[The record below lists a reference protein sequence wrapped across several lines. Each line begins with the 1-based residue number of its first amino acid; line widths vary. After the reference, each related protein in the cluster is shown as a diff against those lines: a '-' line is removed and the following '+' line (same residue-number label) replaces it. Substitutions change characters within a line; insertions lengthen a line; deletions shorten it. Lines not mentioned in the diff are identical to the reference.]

1 MDFFKSP
8 RPAVA
13 EGLETQPC
21 MCEVANPSRRFTIG
35 LPSCASLSDRR
46 FPLTPEGVQ
55 MLVDSG
61 FAVRMERGAAQRIS
75 YTDEAYTRCGAEIV
89 NRADAL
95 GCDIVI
101 HLRPLSTADISHI
114 RRGAM
119 LITML
124 SLHHQQPAAIR
135 ALLSRNIIAIAI
147 DLIEDSAG
155 NTPFA
160 DIISEINGRAAI
172 AKSAGLLSDSS
183 GKGILLGG
191 VAGIVPCEVTVFG
204 SGIAACAA
212 ARAAAGAGATVR
224 LFDNDVYSLR
234 RALRELGPWAIGSA
248 LHPRVVTNALRSADV
263 VINTLSDSRFVIGS
277 DTIPLMKK
285 GVALFD
291 ISSRPGLMFP
301 SITHIDLAAPP
312 VPLPARVPSNL
323 AYMTNADATVPRTV
337 AMALTNA
344 FVTMLTGLVS
354 CEGGVDNALKLLPGL
369 QKAAYT
375 FLGRPV
381 NPAIARIAGV
391 RAIDINIFLNLS

>member
-1 MDFFKSP
+1 M
-8 RPAVA
+8 
-13 EGLETQPC
+13 
-21 MCEVANPSRRFTIG
+21 M
-35 LPSCASLSDRR
+35 
-46 FPLTPEGVQ
+46 
-55 MLVDSG
+55 
-61 FAVRMERGAAQRIS
+61 
-75 YTDEAYTRCGAEIV
+75 
-89 NRADAL
+89 
-95 GCDIVI
+95 
-101 HLRPLSTADISHI
+101 

-119 LITML
+119 LLTMQRPVV
-124 SLHHQQPAAIR
+124 SSEAEIEG
-135 ALLSRNIIAIAI
+135 LLSRKILSIAL
-147 DLIEDSAG
+147 DLVSDAKG

-160 DIISEINGRAAI
+160 DILAEIDGRASI
-172 AKSAGLLSDSS
+172 ALASSLLADTRR

-191 VAGIVPCEVTVFG
+191 IAGVVPCEVTVFG

-263 VINTLSDSRFVIGS
+263 VINTLSESRFVIGS
-277 DTIPLMKK
+277 DTIPLLKK

-312 VPLPARVPSNL
+312 VPLPARVPSNF